1 MLASLPGFFLVCMC
15 SLPPYHATTFNH
27 SFLHSIPAYPIP
39 PHLTPPHLILALHAT
54 RKQCPIRGGGMGLML
69 LPGGQP
75 GGGAR
80 DVLVGGG
87 SSRRAPGTLSCELC
101 MVLEMWSGPWSC
113 PWWSVC
119 DAGGRVGRVSA
130 LGSLSLCVHGV
141 CGVGLWAS
149 QSAVGASCQSL
160 LWGGFGWGEQGP
172 LRLQQKRQQRT
183 AVHSN
188 FQAAAVEVLCLV
200 CLLFSS
206 GLQLRGGD
214 WLAWCC

>member
-1 MLASLPGFFLVCMC
+1 MEDATGDLGHERQTVNENLLFREDIQDRIIEISDGAFEGNATFANKWEKSNRRIAHYLKQETAKARKKDAPEVKRLLLQLKLIKSALRRADGPT
-15 SLPPYHATTFNH
+15 PPYPSH
-27 SFLHSIPAYPIP
+27 SCDPETVPYL
-39 PHLTPPHLILALHAT
+39 
-54 RKQCPIRGGGMGLML
+54 RRGMGLML

-130 LGSLSLCVHGV
+130 LGSHSLCVHGV

-149 QSAVGASCQSL
+149 QSAAGASCQSL
-160 LWGGFGWGEQGP
+160 LWGGFG
-172 LRLQQKRQQRT
+172 
-183 AVHSN
+183 
-188 FQAAAVEVLCLV
+188 
-200 CLLFSS
+200 
-206 GLQLRGGD
+206 
-214 WLAWCC
+214 